1 MSQTETL
8 QFHKVF
14 NPDADPNEVDPV
26 VREGNLLTN
35 VFNRVL
41 RSLFYT
47 WQKDFDGVI
56 PYGTVDADIE
66 KQCAMSMLKYEK
78 LMKDNKFHMISY
90 ELDSF
95 IRNINKYWVKN
106 SNNFEGNVEL
116 EKQTIIN
123 TLHMVRIA
131 MLLLHPVA
139 PSSTE
144 KLAEFLKVDKAIFSW
159 ANEEKTI
166 YDFMEDPQNHKPN
179 FLEPKQDFF
188 KKHPSQLG
196 DEE

>member
-1 MSQTETL
+1 
-8 QFHKVF
+8 
-14 NPDADPNEVDPV
+14 
-26 VREGNLLTN
+26 
-35 VFNRVL
+35 
-41 RSLFYT
+41 
-47 WQKDFDGVI
+47 
-56 PYGTVDADIE
+56 
-66 KQCAMSMLKYEK
+66 
-78 LMKDNKFHMISY
+78 
-90 ELDSF
+90 
-95 IRNINKYWVKN
+95 
-106 SNNFEGNVEL
+106 
-116 EKQTIIN
+116 
-123 TLHMVRIA
+123 MVRIA